1 MPTSES
7 GTDPKSA
14 SAADDEVMVPVAAAR
29 LARLRSAVT
38 LASEGAYA
46 DAQRLLDAPS
56 RDEFG
61 EVEQSLGSFISEL
74 RIAIDQNS
82 AALDEVR
89 ASKRELQKRLATIE
103 QQRAAIQELSAPI
116 IDVWEG
122 VLTIPLTGLLD
133 SARAQELTE
142 RLLDRI
148 GQARVTWVIVDLT
161 GIEFVD
167 TSIASHLLK
176 LAGAVRLMGA
186 QCLLTGIG
194 PRVAQTF
201 VSLGVELEGL
211 RSMSDLREGLKYCLA
226 HPASPKQ
233 GRP

>member
-1 MPTSES
+1 MATMD
-7 GTDPKSA
+7 GGIDPKST
-14 SAADDEVMVPVAAAR
+14 SEADEEVIVPVPAGR

-46 DAQRLLDAPS
+46 DAQRLLGAPPH
-56 RDEFG
+56 DEFG

-74 RIAIDQNS
+74 GIAIDQSN
-82 AALDEVR
+82 AALDEIK
-89 ASKRELQKRLATIE
+89 ASRRTLQQRLATIE
-103 QQRAAIQELSAPI
+103 QQRAAIRELSAPI
-116 IDVWEG
+116 IDIWEG
-122 VLTIPLTGLLD
+122 VLAIPLTGLLD

-148 GQARVTWVIVDLT
+148 GRVSVAWVILDLT
-161 GIEFVD
+161 GIDFVD
-167 TSIASHLLK
+167 TSIAGHLIK

-211 RSMSDLREGLKYCLA
+211 RSMANLREGLKYCLA
-226 HPASPKQ
+226 HQVSPRQ